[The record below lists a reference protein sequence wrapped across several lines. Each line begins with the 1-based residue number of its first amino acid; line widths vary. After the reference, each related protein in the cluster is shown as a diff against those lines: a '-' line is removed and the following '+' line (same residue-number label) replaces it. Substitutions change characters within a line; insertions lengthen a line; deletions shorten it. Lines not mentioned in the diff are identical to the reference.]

1 MATDAPGS
9 LHSAST
15 CAFFVSLYRRRV
27 FLSLVMRPPKLRGQ
41 HPCRKRQPV
50 QDDFAGRLPSSRR
63 RRDHSPEL
71 KRELVR
77 QCLLPGASVSSIAM
91 AHGINANLVFKW
103 RREHRAAVA
112 ASLEP
117 APASA
122 PALLPITLAPA
133 TSDGMTQASH
143 SVPSS
148 CAARANAG
156 SIELDFAGARLRL
169 RGTVDQESLVA
180 VLAALRCV
188 A

>member
-1 MATDAPGS
+1 MAD
-9 LHSAST
+9 
-15 CAFFVSLYRRRV
+15 
-27 FLSLVMRPPKLRGQ
+27 
-41 HPCRKRQPV
+41 
-50 QDDFAGRLPSSRR
+50 QDTPSRRR

-71 KRELVR
+71 KHELVR

-103 RREHRAAVA
+103 RREHRAAMA

-117 APASA
+117 AQPLG

-133 TSDGMTQASH
+133 TLDGTTQASH
-143 SVPSS
+143 SVPTP
-148 CAARANAG
+148 CAARANTG

-169 RGTVDQESLVA
+169 HGAVDQDSLVA
-180 VLAALRCV
+180 LLTALRRL